1 MANYYHPRFLVQHTA
16 ADYPRV
22 SQFIPRNLRTVASL
36 WLAFPA
42 LLILIIP
49 NQKRE
54 MAMNKTAYMN
64 ALREALDGLP
74 ASVIED
80 TMWEYERKF
89 IDAMVA
95 GKSEEE
101 IAAGLPKPELLAAQ
115 KKTSM
120 RYQALKTNFSIGNV
134 AGLLVALI
142 GLMIFNLFMLIPA
155 VAYFS
160 LLCSAYIVAMVMYV
174 AGIGITAASISGV
187 EQFSVDIPVGRHH
200 VHNHNDSHRIRNH
213 NVRVD
218 VTETGILI
226 DGEKQDEHGQAA
238 ASLPAAPVTA
248 SAASATSATSVTSAT
263 ASAASATAVT
273 RTVSTESQTEKLHIE
288 LGNHFSG
295 TKLFSG
301 LGLLLASIALMMLS
315 MFMTKYTFIGF
326 KHYLRWNLSQLQL
339 GHAA

>member
-1 MANYYHPRFLVQHTA
+1 
-16 ADYPRV
+16 
-22 SQFIPRNLRTVASL
+22 
-36 WLAFPA
+36 
-42 LLILIIP
+42 
-49 NQKRE
+49 
-54 MAMNKTAYMN
+54 MN
-64 ALREALDGLP
+64 ALRQALEGLP

-115 KKTSM
+115 KKAST
-120 RYQALKTNFSIGNV
+120 RYQALKSNFSLGNI

-160 LLCSAYIVAMVMYV
+160 LLCSAYIVALVMYV

-187 EQFSVDIPVGRHH
+187 EQFSFDVPVGRHH
-200 VHNHNDSHRIRNH
+200 VHHRDDSYRTHKH
-213 NVRVD
+213 NVKVD
-218 VTETGILI
+218 VTEAGILI
-226 DGEKQDEHGQAA
+226 DGEKQDERDQTA
-238 ASLPAAPVTA
+238 ASASVATVTA
-248 SAASATSATSVTSAT
+248 ASASTASVASATSAE
-263 ASAASATAVT
+263 SAASSASASVT
-273 RTVSTESQTEKLHIE
+273 RTVSTESQSEKLHIE

-301 LGLLLASIALMMLS
+301 LGLLLGSIFLMMFI
-315 MFMTKYTFIGF
+315 MFVTKYTFIGF
-326 KHYLRWNLSQLQL
+326 KHYLRWNLSQLHL

>member
-1 MANYYHPRFLVQHTA
+1 
-16 ADYPRV
+16 
-22 SQFIPRNLRTVASL
+22 
-36 WLAFPA
+36 
-42 LLILIIP
+42 
-49 NQKRE
+49 
-54 MAMNKTAYMN
+54 MNKTAYMN
-64 ALREALDGLP
+64 ALRQALDGLP

-89 IDAMVA
+89 VDAMVA

-115 KKTSM
+115 KRAST
-120 RYQALKTNFSIGNV
+120 RYEALKTNFSLGNV

-155 VAYFS
+155 VVYFS
-160 LLCSAYIVAMVMYV
+160 LLCSAYIVALVMYV

-187 EQFSVDIPVGRHH
+187 EQFSVDIPAGRHY
-200 VHNHNDSHRIRNH
+200 VHNHNDNHRMHKH

-226 DGEKQDEHGQAA
+226 DGEKQDDNGEATA
-238 ASLPAAPVTA
+238 VVASPVAA
-248 SAASATSATSVTSAT
+248 SAASA
-263 ASAASATAVT
+263 ASIPAVT
-273 RTVSTESQTEKLHIE
+273 RTVRTETQTEKLHIE
-288 LGNHFSG
+288 VGNHFSG
-295 TKLFSG
+295 TKLFTG
-301 LGLLLASIALMMLS
+301 LGLLLGSIALMMLS

>member
-1 MANYYHPRFLVQHTA
+1 
-16 ADYPRV
+16 
-22 SQFIPRNLRTVASL
+22 
-36 WLAFPA
+36 
-42 LLILIIP
+42 
-49 NQKRE
+49 
-54 MAMNKTAYMN
+54 MNKTAYMN

-74 ASVIED
+74 ANVIED

-115 KKTSM
+115 KKAST

-187 EQFSVDIPVGRHH
+187 EQFSFDIPVGRHH

-238 ASLPAAPVTA
+238 ASVSAALVAA
-248 SAASATSATSVTSAT
+248 SAASATSATSAT
-263 ASAASATAVT
+263 ASAASATVVT
-273 RTVSTESQTEKLHIE
+273 RTVSTESQTEKLHVE

>member
-1 MANYYHPRFLVQHTA
+1 
-16 ADYPRV
+16 
-22 SQFIPRNLRTVASL
+22 
-36 WLAFPA
+36 
-42 LLILIIP
+42 
-49 NQKRE
+49 
-54 MAMNKTAYMN
+54 MNKTAYMN
-64 ALREALDGLP
+64 ALRQALDGLP

-115 KKTSM
+115 KKASA
-120 RYQALKTNFSIGNV
+120 RYQALKSNFSLGNI

-155 VAYFS
+155 MAYFS
-160 LLCSAYIVAMVMYV
+160 LLCSAYVVAMVMYV

-187 EQFSVDIPVGRHH
+187 EQFSLDVPVGRHH
-200 VHNHNDSHRIRNH
+200 VYHHNDSHRIHNH

-226 DGEKQDEHGQAA
+226 DGEKQDEHRQAA
-238 ASLPAAPVTA
+238 ASE
-248 SAASATSATSVTSAT
+248 AT
-263 ASAASATAVT
+263 ASAASVAAVASVASVASTSASTASATAAT

-301 LGLLLASIALMMLS
+301 LGLLLGSIFLMMFI
-315 MFMTKYTFIGF
+315 MFVTKYTFIGF
-326 KHYLRWNLSQLQL
+326 KHYLRWNLSQLHL

>member
-1 MANYYHPRFLVQHTA
+1 
-16 ADYPRV
+16 
-22 SQFIPRNLRTVASL
+22 
-36 WLAFPA
+36 
-42 LLILIIP
+42 
-49 NQKRE
+49 
-54 MAMNKTAYMN
+54 MNKTAYMN
-64 ALREALDGLP
+64 ALRQALDGLP

-89 IDAMVA
+89 VDAMVA

-120 RYQALKTNFSIGNV
+120 RYQALKTNFSLGNV

-187 EQFSVDIPVGRHH
+187 EQFNFDIPVGRHH
-200 VHNHNDSHRIRNH
+200 VHNHNDNHRIRNH

-248 SAASATSATSVTSAT
+248 SVASATSTTSATSVASAT
-263 ASAASATAVT
+263 ASASAASATVVT
-273 RTVSTESQTEKLHIE
+273 RTVSTESQTEKLHVE

>member
-1 MANYYHPRFLVQHTA
+1 
-16 ADYPRV
+16 
-22 SQFIPRNLRTVASL
+22 
-36 WLAFPA
+36 
-42 LLILIIP
+42 
-49 NQKRE
+49 
-54 MAMNKTAYMN
+54 MNKTAYMN
-64 ALREALDGLP
+64 ALRQALDGLP

-89 IDAMVA
+89 VDAMAA

-101 IAAGLPKPELLAAQ
+101 IAADLPKPELLAAQ
-115 KKTSM
+115 KKAST
-120 RYQALKTNFSIGNV
+120 RYAALKTNFSLGNV

-155 VAYFS
+155 VVYFS

-187 EQFSVDIPVGRHH
+187 EQFSVDIPAGRHH
-200 VHNHNDSHRIRNH
+200 VHNHNDNHRMHKH

-226 DGEKQDEHGQAA
+226 DGEKQDGNGEAA
-238 ASLPAAPVTA
+238 AAVASSSASSSTLPAA
-248 SAASATSATSVTSAT
+248 SSATSAVAV
-263 ASAASATAVT
+263 SAASTAAST
-273 RTVSTESQTEKLHIE
+273 RTVRTETQTEKLHIE
-288 LGNHFSG
+288 VGNHFSG
-295 TKLFSG
+295 TKLFTG
-301 LGLLLASIALMMLS
+301 LGLLLGSIALMMLS

-339 GHAA
+339 GHTA

>member
-1 MANYYHPRFLVQHTA
+1 
-16 ADYPRV
+16 
-22 SQFIPRNLRTVASL
+22 
-36 WLAFPA
+36 
-42 LLILIIP
+42 
-49 NQKRE
+49 
-54 MAMNKTAYMN
+54 MNKTAYMN
-64 ALREALDGLP
+64 ALRQALDGLP

-89 IDAMVA
+89 VDAMIA

-115 KKTSM
+115 KKAST
-120 RYQALKTNFSIGNV
+120 RYAALKTNFSLGNV

-187 EQFSVDIPVGRHH
+187 EQFSVDIPAGRHH
-200 VHNHNDSHRIRNH
+200 VHNHNDNHRMHKH

-226 DGEKQDEHGQAA
+226 DGEKQDDNGDAA
-238 ASLPAAPVTA
+238 AVLASSSASSVASSVAA
-248 SAASATSATSVTSAT
+248 SAASA
-263 ASAASATAVT
+263 ASTPAVT
-273 RTVSTESQTEKLHIE
+273 RTVRTETQTEKLHIE
-288 LGNHFSG
+288 VGNHFSG
-295 TKLFSG
+295 TKLFTG
-301 LGLLLASIALMMLS
+301 LGLLLGSIALMMLS